1 MEKIS
6 EEMADNMEQSQADML
21 NEILLNTQEQCQI
34 MDQVLRRQIEKKDE
48 QIDLLHKELQYYKEA
63 QADRLIDQA
72 MKEVIQVRN
81 GLLKTLRSEGWK
93 SMDEEMLRQVIVYL
107 EEDITDLLE
116 RQNIDPFES
125 LPGEPFD
132 PSKHRAAEVVP
143 TEDEALDHRIQTSKS
158 PGYRKNDRILVH
170 EAVTVCRLH
179 TEKK

>member
-1 MEKIS
+1 MKFIHTSDLHLGVRPDAGPEYTKRRP
-6 EEMADNMEQSQADML
+6 EEIWETFKS
-21 NEILLNTQEQCQI
+21 ILDRCE
-34 MDQVLRRQIEKKDE
+34 DE

-116 RQNIDPFES
+116 RQTIDPFES